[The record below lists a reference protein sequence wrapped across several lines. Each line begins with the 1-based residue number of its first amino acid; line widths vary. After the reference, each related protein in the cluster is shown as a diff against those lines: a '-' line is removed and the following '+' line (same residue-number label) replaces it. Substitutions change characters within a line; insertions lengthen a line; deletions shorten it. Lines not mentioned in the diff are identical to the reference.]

1 MCGHRTTRYS
11 TTSLDR
17 DLRASDADR
26 ERVAD
31 VLRDNA
37 GEGRLD
43 PDELEQRLEVA
54 YSAKTLGDLDGVTSD
69 LPASRRSY
77 ERARA
82 PHWHPIVLLLAV
94 VLAVSV
100 IAGHPAVWIA
110 FPLFFWVWRPLM
122 RPRWRV

>member
-1 MCGHRTTRYS
+1 MCGHRATRYS
-11 TTSLDR
+11 TTTLDR

-26 ERVAD
+26 ERAAD

-37 GEGRLD
+37 GE
-43 PDELEQRLEVA
+43 
-54 YSAKTLGDLDGVTSD
+54 
-69 LPASRRSY
+69 
-77 ERARA
+77 RARS

-94 VLAVSV
+94 VVAVSV
-100 IAGHPAVWIA
+100 IAGHPAFWIA